1 MPCTIREINHIKFSE
16 PSTTQVYRN
25 QGAADIEN
33 SGNNDTSLQI
43 NHSVESKTNFIWPYF
58 GILLLWNIQ
67 SSKKLS
73 AFVEK
78 ESIKVT
84 INESKMCGKQVL

>member
-1 MPCTIREINHIKFSE
+1 MPCTIREINHIEFSE

-43 NHSVESKTNFIWPYF
+43 NQA
-58 GILLLWNIQ
+58 ILSQLDILDTFRRPF
-67 SSKKLS
+67 K
-73 AFVEK
+73 
-78 ESIKVT
+78 
-84 INESKMCGKQVL
+84 

>member
-43 NHSVESKTNFIWPYF
+43 NQAPQYSRYI
-58 GILLLWNIQ
+58 
-67 SSKKLS
+67 
-73 AFVEK
+73 
-78 ESIKVT
+78 
-84 INESKMCGKQVL
+84 